1 MNYTKFVGLDVHK
14 STISVAVAYSHL
26 EQTEYLG
33 TIPNTPNAL
42 ISLVKRLGNQNKTK
56 FCYEAGPCGYG
67 IYRQLTNLGVSCVV
81 VAPSLI
87 PVKPGEHIKTDQ
99 RDAKKLARL
108 LRNGEL
114 TPVWVPDSRQEA
126 LRDLLRMRLDACRDL
141 LRKRNQLSKFLLRL
155 GITPPEKTKAWS
167 VKYHTWLNSIR
178 LEEPAYQF
186 ILSQHIHSVFQAKMR
201 IQIIEKEIEQSVLTL
216 VDQRLFHALQSLR
229 GIGPIT
235 AATLIAEIGDITRFK
250 KASQLMAYVGLVPR
264 EYSSGNS
271 RWQGKITKAGNS
283 HIRFVTVESSWH
295 YRHTPRVGK
304 KLSQRQN
311 GLSEEIKN
319 ISWRAQIRLH
329 RKYVSLTVKG
339 KPKQKAIVAV
349 ARELLG
355 FIWEIA
361 YQVAKEKMAA

>member
-1 MNYTKFVGLDVHK
+1 M
-14 STISVAVAYSHL
+14 
-26 EQTEYLG
+26 
-33 TIPNTPNAL
+33 
-42 ISLVKRLGNQNKTK
+42 
-56 FCYEAGPCGYG
+56 
-67 IYRQLTNLGVSCVV
+67 V

-87 PVKPGEHIKTDQ
+87 PVKPGEHINTD
-99 RDAKKLARL
+99 RHDAKKLARL

-114 TPVWVPDSRQEA
+114 TPAWVPDSRQEA
-126 LRDLLRMRLDACRDL
+126 LRDLLRMRLDTCRDL

-155 GITPPEKTKAWS
+155 GLTPPEKTKAWS
-167 VKYHTWLNSIR
+167 VKYHTWLDSLR
-178 LEEPAYQF
+178 LEEPAHQF
-186 ILSQHIHSVFQAKMR
+186 ILSQHIHSVSQAKMR
-201 IQIIEKEIEQSVLTL
+201 IQICEKEIEQSVLTL

-264 EYSSGNS
+264 EYSSGNN

-295 YRHTPRVGK
+295 YRHTPRIGK